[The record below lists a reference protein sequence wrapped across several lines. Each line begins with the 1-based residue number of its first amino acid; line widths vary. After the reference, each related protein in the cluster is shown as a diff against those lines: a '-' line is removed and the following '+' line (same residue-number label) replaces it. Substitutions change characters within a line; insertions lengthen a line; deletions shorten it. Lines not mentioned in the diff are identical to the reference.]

1 MSIGRIF
8 CILNSGVTNDG
19 GWPSPCRFGSSEE
32 ETSYLLRMGGGDA
45 MYVTYEGL
53 FAYSS
58 ILVAVFGL
66 AIQIILAV
74 IAIDQLKKK

>member
-1 MSIGRIF
+1 
-8 CILNSGVTNDG
+8 
-19 GWPSPCRFGSSEE
+19 
-32 ETSYLLRMGGGDA
+32 